1 MTDAPTPMTSHRPYL
16 LRALYEWIADNG
28 MTPHLL
34 VDATRADVRV
44 PMSAVKDG
52 RIVLNV
58 AERAVSGLAMD
69 NELIR
74 FSARFGGVSQAVSV
88 PVGAVLAIYARETG
102 QGMALP
108 DEAVGEG
115 APAAAGDEPESARP
129 TLSAVPSEPEGE
141 AGRSVGET
149 PAEAK
154 PVEPADDNDGDD
166 DPGDGPHRPEPRRGP
181 HLRVVK

>member
-1 MTDAPTPMTSHRPYL
+1 MTSHRPYL

-34 VDATRADVRV
+34 VDATWAGVQV
-44 PMSAVKDG
+44 PLQAVKDG
-52 RIVLNV
+52 QIVLNI
-58 AERAVSGLAMD
+58 ADRAVSGLEMS
-69 NELIR
+69 NERIR

-108 DEAVGEG
+108 GEAAETGDGGQAGMRTEDR
-115 APAAAGDEPESARP
+115 APARP
-129 TLSAVPSEPEGE
+129 TLSAVPSDPGVGTQDEDGSPGEG
-141 AGRSVGET
+141 
-149 PAEAK
+149 P
-154 PVEPADDNDGDD
+154 DD
-166 DPGDGPHRPEPRRGP
+166 DGVGGPGPRRGG